1 MKAPCWWC
9 RCALPWPPGADAP
22 YGLLAARRTQSPV
35 PGCGAAARPDR
46 SRRFCGLASNPQVGR
61 ANKDGRTAL
70 MWACKN
76 GEVQVVTA
84 LLHLY
89 AADVSARMKDDSTAF
104 DWAVLGGHVP
114 TMELLAAHPDVDIR
128 ALNKF
133 GCAAVQWAAASG
145 NVNTCRWLYSK
156 GIDFSHINHA
166 GHGAV
171 VKAAWKGHDDA
182 LRWLLIDPD
191 GPTLTA
197 QLHTSDLD
205 FLSAAQLARNNGN
218 ESTADWLEVLMTYPI

>member
-1 MKAPCWWC
+1 M
-9 RCALPWPPGADAP
+9 PPRDPTEATG
-22 YGLLAARRTQSPV
+22 SP
-35 PGCGAAARPDR
+35 R
-46 SRRFCGLASNPQVGR
+46 ASHPQVGQ

-76 GEVQVVTA
+76 GEVQVVTE
-84 LLHLY
+84 LIHQY

-104 DWAVLGGHVP
+104 DWAVLGGHIP

-145 NVNTCRWLYSK
+145 NVGTCRWLHSK

-182 LRWLLIDPD
+182 LRWLLTDPE
-191 GPTLTA
+191 GPALTA
-197 QLHTSDLD
+197 QLHTLDLD
-205 FLSAAQLARNNGN
+205 SLSAAQLARNNGN
-218 ESTADWLEVLMTYPI
+218 ESTADWLEGLAREDLHQKNGAVHSVTDGAVVECEVRESR

>member
-1 MKAPCWWC
+1 
-9 RCALPWPPGADAP
+9 
-22 YGLLAARRTQSPV
+22 
-35 PGCGAAARPDR
+35 
-46 SRRFCGLASNPQVGR
+46 
-61 ANKDGRTAL
+61 

-76 GEVQVVTA
+76 GEVQVVTE
-84 LLHLY
+84 LLHQY

-205 FLSAAQLARNNGN
+205 SLSAAQLARNNGN
-218 ESTADWLEVLMTYPI
+218 ESTADWLEVLMREDLTKNVVKIECRRVHCTSLQRTRSRTEYIKSRMYYSIYKAYVHPGELATKVRYFGVKSTKVLQEQMGT

>member
-1 MKAPCWWC
+1 M
-9 RCALPWPPGADAP
+9 
-22 YGLLAARRTQSPV
+22 
-35 PGCGAAARPDR
+35 
-46 SRRFCGLASNPQVGR
+46 GR

-76 GEVQVVTA
+76 GEVQVVTE
-84 LLHLY
+84 LLHQY

-218 ESTADWLEVLMTYPI
+218 ESTADWLEVLMRKDLTKNTV

>member
-1 MKAPCWWC
+1 MEGGCNLIEG
-9 RCALPWPPGADAP
+9 CA
-22 YGLLAARRTQSPV
+22 
-35 PGCGAAARPDR
+35 AAARPGR
-46 SRRFCGLASNPQVGR
+46 SRRFCASKPQVGT

-76 GEVQVVTA
+76 GEVQVVMEM
-84 LLHLY
+84 LHQY

-145 NVNTCRWLYSK
+145 NVGTCRWLYSK

-205 FLSAAQLARNNGN
+205 CLSAAQLARNNGN
-218 ESTADWLEVLMTYPI
+218 ESTADWLEVLMREDLTKK